1 MHDQRLFFSEL
12 LSSRLCHDLIT
23 PIGAI
28 NTGLELF
35 DEQPFEKSP
44 ETDEILTLIHQSAA
58 TASARMGFFRS
69 AFGSSGNGIALGDA
83 RRLTDKYFANS
94 KMKFIWEDPF
104 ENHLNIPYWG
114 RILMNMIL
122 WIQDCAPRGGILKIR
137 AYQQH
142 NLRIDLE
149 LESDAIM
156 SQKEG
161 KEAIFG
167 ETDLK
172 DLTPRTVQPYLLHML
187 GADNKIVFEI
197 NDTQPRKLIFI
208 AKAG

>member
-1 MHDQRLFFSEL
+1 MGDQKLYFLEL

-44 ETDEILTLIHQSAA
+44 ETDEILMLIHQSAA
-58 TASARMGFFRS
+58 TAAARMGFYRS
-69 AFGSSGNGIALGDA
+69 AFGSSGNGMALGEV
-83 RRLTDKYFANS
+83 RRQIDKYFANS
-94 KMKFIWEDPF
+94 KLKFLWEDPF
-104 ENHLNIPYWG
+104 DGHLTVPYWG

-122 WIQDCAPRGGILKIR
+122 WIQECAPRGGNLKIR
-137 AYQQH
+137 PYQEH
-142 NLRIDLE
+142 NHRIELE
-149 LESDAIM
+149 LESDALM
-156 SQKEG
+156 VQHEG
-161 KEAIFG
+161 KETIFG
-167 ETDLK
+167 KVELK

-187 GADNKIVFEI
+187 GTDNKVTFEF
-197 NDTQPRKLIFI
+197 NDTQPRKLVFV